1 MNHATRIKALA
12 GSAGSFAVRLLH
24 GGLVLTGLV
33 AIAYLGAAYL
43 QHDSV
48 SLADTGMPRAHAA
61 AAAPTDTPAVASSDR
76 PTVALVAPGDAD
88 GAWEV
93 VPRFMSPKPAGA
105 EADEADE
112 VALSDEM
119 KRVRDWVARRYRVS
133 SVVLEPVLAEA
144 ENSAREAGL
153 DPLLI
158 VAMMAVE
165 SSFNPYAESHM
176 GAQGLMQVIPRWHMD
191 KIGEDAG
198 KDALFDPLLNVQVG
212 TQVLVEGLQRYGTLQ
227 AALQYYGGAR
237 NDPEARYAKKV
248 LAMKQRIASA
258 ARANGDA

>member
-1 MNHATRIKALA
+1 MKNATRIKTLA
-12 GSAGSFAVRLLH
+12 GSAGSFTVRLLH

-33 AIAYLGAAYL
+33 TVAYFGAACL
-43 QHDSV
+43 QHESV
-48 SLADTGMPRAHAA
+48 SLADTGLPRAHAA
-61 AAAPTDTPAVASSDR
+61 SLPQKAPEKLQLALNATGAQGPKWDIGTTFMPLRPPAAEHA
-76 PTVALVAPGDAD
+76 
-88 GAWEV
+88 
-93 VPRFMSPKPAGA
+93 
-105 EADEADE
+105 E

-119 KRVRDWVARRYRVS
+119 QRVRDWVARRYRVS
-133 SVVLEPVLAEA
+133 SIALEPVLAEA

-165 SSFNPYAESHM
+165 SSFNPFAESDV
-176 GAQGLMQVIPRWHMD
+176 GAQGLMQVIPRWHKD

-198 KDALFDPLLNVQVG
+198 DDALFDPLLNVQVG

-237 NDPEARYAKKV
+237 NDPEARYSKKV
-248 LAMKQRIASA
+248 LAMKQRIVSA
-258 ARANGDA
+258 ARANDDA

>member
-12 GSAGSFAVRLLH
+12 RSAGSFTVRLLH
-24 GGLVLTGLV
+24 GGLILTGLV
-33 AIAYLGAAYL
+33 TIAYLGAAYV
-43 QHDSV
+43 QHDAV

-61 AAAPTDTPAVASSDR
+61 AVAPPDAPAAVQ
-76 PTVALVAPGDAD
+76 TVLVAPGDAAA
-88 GAWEV
+88 AWQA
-93 VPRFMSPKPAGA
+93 VPRFMPPEAA

-119 KRVRDWVARRYRVS
+119 QRVRDWVARRYRVS

-176 GAQGLMQVIPRWHMD
+176 GAQGLMQVIPRWHRD

-198 KDALFDPLLNVQVG
+198 EDALFDPLLNVQVG

-237 NDPEARYAKKV
+237 NDPEARYSKKV
-248 LAMKQRIASA
+248 LAMKQSIVSA
-258 ARANGDA
+258 ARTNGDA

>member
-12 GSAGSFAVRLLH
+12 GSAGSFTVRLLH

-48 SLADTGMPRAHAA
+48 SLADTGMPRVHAA
-61 AAAPTDTPAVASSDR
+61 AVTPSDAPAAAQL
-76 PTVALVAPGDAD
+76 ALVAPGDAG

-93 VPRFMSPKPAGA
+93 VPRFMSPEPAGA
-105 EADEADE
+105 EADEVDE

-198 KDALFDPLLNVQVG
+198 EDALFDPLLNVQVG

-237 NDPEARYAKKV
+237 NDPEARYSKKV
-248 LAMKQRIASA
+248 LAMKQRIVSA

>member
-1 MNHATRIKALA
+1 MKNATRIKTLA
-12 GSAGSFAVRLLH
+12 GSAGSFTVRLLH

-33 AIAYLGAAYL
+33 TVAYFGAAFL
-43 QHDSV
+43 QHESV
-48 SLADTGMPRAHAA
+48 SLADTGLPRAHAA
-61 AAAPTDTPAVASSDR
+61 ALPQEGADSMQLALNATGKQGPTWDFGTIFQPAQPLPPAAER
-76 PTVALVAPGDAD
+76 G
-88 GAWEV
+88 
-93 VPRFMSPKPAGA
+93 
-105 EADEADE
+105 E
-112 VALSDEM
+112 VALSAEM
-119 KRVRDWVARRYRVS
+119 QRVRDWVARRYRVS
-133 SVVLEPVLAEA
+133 SIALEPVLAEA

-165 SSFNPYAESHM
+165 SSFNPFAESDV
-176 GAQGLMQVIPRWHMD
+176 GAQGLMQVIPRWHKD

-198 KDALFDPLLNVQVG
+198 DDALFDPLLNVQVG

-237 NDPEARYAKKV
+237 NDPEARYSKKV

-258 ARANGDA
+258 ARANDDA